1 MRTDNQKRKKK
12 KAEIG
17 DEAGMKRRRRS
28 VIIVMAETV
37 LLLLLAITAY
47 GTRILTSYDY
57 EELSPTIYRETSD
70 EAASKNGSTAAPEP
84 RTTIVD
90 ETNEEGVV
98 IGTSVEELPVSTGMS
113 GYRNILLLGLDE
125 RSQGMEENGVQTDV
139 MMILSI
145 NNETGDM
152 KMVSVLRDTIMK
164 MEDGCNTAYNKANH
178 QFTYSGIS
186 DTVSMVNRNL
196 GLDIAEY
203 VLVNWYGVAMV
214 VDTLGG
220 IEMTIPN
227 DQILWYFNGYL
238 TDVNE
243 KTGMWSPQL
252 PAPGTYLMRGTQLV
266 AYCRIRYGGY
276 NDTGR
281 TQNQR
286 EAVTKMLQKGKD
298 VLAAGEINQVLQAAE
313 LGLSSVRTNLTLP
326 EVLYMA
332 TELGDYNIVGSSQFP
347 QEYTT
352 SKFVG
357 NYKGKYNIDDPLV
370 ANDFAQEV
378 RNLHQ
383 FLFDDPY
390 YEPSDFV
397 KNVSYQMYLD
407 RTGQ

>member
-1 MRTDNQKRKKK
+1 MRTDKKK
-12 KAEIG
+12 KKKNGTSE
-17 DEAGMKRRRRS
+17 DSRVRSRRRA
-28 VIIVMAETV
+28 VIIVMAEAV

-47 GTRILTSYDY
+47 GTRILTSYDF
-57 EELSPTIYRETSD
+57 EELSPSVYKETTVPGKD
-70 EAASKNGSTAAPEP
+70 GSTQEP
-84 RTTIVD
+84 QTITSIVE

-98 IGTSVEELPVSTGMS
+98 IGTSVEELPVSTGMT

-125 RSQGMEENGVQTDV
+125 RSQGMEDNGVQTDV

-145 NNETGDM
+145 NNETGDI

-164 MEDGCNTAYNKANH
+164 MEDGCNTAYNKANY
-178 QFTYSGIS
+178 QFSYSGIS

-196 GLDIAEY
+196 GLDIGEY
-203 VLVNWYGVAMV
+203 VLVNWYGVARV

-220 IEMTIPN
+220 VEMTIPN
-227 DQILWYFNGYL
+227 EQILWYFNGYL
-238 TDVNE
+238 TDVND

-281 TQNQR
+281 AQNQR
-286 EAVTKMLQKGKD
+286 EAVTKMLAKGKD

-313 LGLSSVRTNLTLP
+313 LGLSSVRTNLTMP

-332 TELGDYNIVGSSQFP
+332 AELGDYNIVGSSQFP

-357 NYKGKYNIDDPLV
+357 NYLGKYNIADPLV

-383 FLFDDPY
+383 FLFDDPS